1 MLLGCLVSTVGCA
14 DESFLFFPSLL
25 VSDVGGVVAMGWRWG
40 VVVLVAMPV
49 RVGKEEEEGAMVTG
63 GREWWLVVRERR
75 FSGKQEQRGLTAM
88 YHN

>member
-1 MLLGCLVSTVGCA
+1 MALGC
-14 DESFLFFPSLL
+14 
-25 VSDVGGVVAMGWRWG
+25 GGGAKWQAVA
-40 VVVLVAMPV
+40 LPV

-75 FSGKQEQRGLTAM
+75 FSGKQEERGFTAM